1 MRAPN
6 RGLARS
12 GLRSSTTWWRR
23 GARPERPHARPGLL
37 GRRST
42 RAVVNVAIDGAEGKR
57 GAMRSA
63 HVNSM
68 NVAQNHAIHAALASD
83 APVTDCLFSASD
95 SLLAANRAGGLARVA
110 VHELISG

>member
-1 MRAPN
+1 MRGP
-6 RGLARS
+6 RGPMPSQAS
-12 GLRSSTTWWRR
+12 W
-23 GARPERPHARPGLL
+23 GAAAHER
-37 GRRST
+37 
-42 RAVVNVAIDGAEGKR
+42 VVNVAIDGAEGKR